1 MDGEAQS
8 YVEPIKFLS
17 KGAKSFFFF
26 FAVTMSRTIF
36 FFFNASCMVG
46 EEEVRL
52 CGFKTVAL
60 ILKHSYL

>member
-26 FAVTMSRTIF
+26 LQSPCLEQSF
-36 FFFNASCMVG
+36 FFLMQVAWL
-46 EEEVRL
+46 VR
-52 CGFKTVAL
+52 KKSDYVAL
-60 ILKHSYL
+60 KQ